1 MEDLVRFS
9 VTMEAELLGRFDAL
23 VARRGTRANRSE
35 AVRDLVREA
44 LVEQRVEDPDAE
56 IAGTITMV
64 FDHHESELSDRL
76 NAIQHQYIHEIV
88 STVHVHLDH
97 RNCLEVIVLRGGSAR
112 IRAIADTLLGTKGVK
127 HGKLVTTTTGDVRA
141 PGVDHRHWHS
151 HVHRHD
157 PDHPDHHA
165 HDHDFDH
172 PHPHEPDHA
181 HHHLHGYRHA
191 QAHDHEHDL
200 SEGHEHDHPH
210 ETVHDFSPAG
220 PGLDHS
226 PG

>member
-1 MEDLVRFS
+1 MEELVRFS

-44 LVEQRVEDPDAE
+44 LVEHRVENPDAE

-88 STVHVHLDH
+88 STVHVHLDS

-191 QAHDHEHDL
+191 QAHDHEHDH